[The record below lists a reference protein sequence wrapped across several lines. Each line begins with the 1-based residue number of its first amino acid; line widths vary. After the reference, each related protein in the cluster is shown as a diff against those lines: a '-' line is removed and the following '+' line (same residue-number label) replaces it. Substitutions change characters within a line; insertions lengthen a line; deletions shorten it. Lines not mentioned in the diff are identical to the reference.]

1 MSKAVQLWHALAD
14 DRVAR
19 LGDEV
24 RRLEGVRKLVSD
36 DREFLLALA
45 LAEMT
50 DAIGSL
56 ARAVAQL
63 GWRCCDP
70 ALQRFDAA
78 YADLVKTGADP
89 RGFEY
94 AARKIEGKVKKME
107 GFVAASADLHDE
119 LEVLKELEQEL
130 RRMLASPD
138 DGGHLRGSVDDFKN
152 KVLWQRRQVK
162 DLRRASLWDTPY
174 DFVVR
179 LLGRSLFSIV
189 GRMRQ
194 VFRFQ
199 IHRTASSC
207 RNRLAS
213 SRSEAPEFS
222 NLVAGPPAE
231 ANLEGDMVNINLF
244 LSMIEPRF
252 QLLIAPASTLSGA
265 ALALHYANVIIVIEK
280 LAASPH
286 LIGPNAR
293 DDLYNMLTTSIKAAL
308 RAKLSTCAETTAS
321 SAYDPDP
328 AAEWSAAVRKTLEW
342 LAPLAHNMI
351 RWHSERSFEWRSLAS
366 SSTVLLL
373 QTLYFA
379 DRKKTE
385 DAITELLVDLNYLW
399 RCTSDSNAETMSNRV
414 RSRQFDGC
422 LQMQVDVDARSATM
436 NGRQARSL
444 PGRPNMQE
452 DTSMAYSLGALTHDG
467 TRIK

>member
-1 MSKAVQLWHALAD
+1 MRKVESESWLGRMGLVRGSERRKGGAAEPAKAATVGVLTFEVARLMSKAVQLWHALAD

-199 IHRTASSC
+199 KSIVTPLAVNRADGAS
-207 RNRLAS
+207 
-213 SRSEAPEFS
+213 
-222 NLVAGPPAE
+222 AE

-422 LQMQVDVDARSATM
+422 LQMQVDVDARSAT
-436 NGRQARSL
+436 
-444 PGRPNMQE
+444 
-452 DTSMAYSLGALTHDG
+452 
-467 TRIK
+467 

>member
-1 MSKAVQLWHALAD
+1 MFASGPTTI
-14 DRVAR
+14 DRREFTGQRLPAATGSPPPAR
-19 LGDEV
+19 KRQNSRTWWPV
-24 RRLEGVRKLVSD
+24 RRGPFGDCMVGGDRPAVLPSCIPMETAPRK
-36 DREFLLALA
+36 
-45 LAEMT
+45 
-50 DAIGSL
+50 
-56 ARAVAQL
+56 
-63 GWRCCDP
+63 
-70 ALQRFDAA
+70 
-78 YADLVKTGADP
+78 
-89 RGFEY
+89 
-94 AARKIEGKVKKME
+94 
-107 GFVAASADLHDE
+107 
-119 LEVLKELEQEL
+119 
-130 RRMLASPD
+130 
-138 DGGHLRGSVDDFKN
+138 
-152 KVLWQRRQVK
+152 
-162 DLRRASLWDTPY
+162 
-174 DFVVR
+174 
-179 LLGRSLFSIV
+179 SIV
-189 GRMRQ
+189 TPLAVNRADG
-194 VFRFQ
+194 
-199 IHRTASSC
+199 AS
-207 RNRLAS
+207 
-213 SRSEAPEFS
+213 
-222 NLVAGPPAE
+222 AE
-231 ANLEGDMVNINLF
+231 ANLEGDM
-244 LSMIEPRF
+244 MIEPRF

-422 LQMQVDVDARSATM
+422 LQMQVDVDARSAT
-436 NGRQARSL
+436 
-444 PGRPNMQE
+444 
-452 DTSMAYSLGALTHDG
+452 
-467 TRIK
+467 

>member
-1 MSKAVQLWHALAD
+1 MRKVESESWLGRMGLVRGSERRKGGAAEPAKAATVGVLTFEVARLMSKAVQLWHALAD

-199 IHRTASSC
+199 FEEEATGKPGA
-207 RNRLAS
+207 RLARS
-213 SRSEAPEFS
+213 TPLSVHCSHLDAVHMFASGPTTIDRREFTGQRLPAATGSPPPARKRQNSRTWWPVRRGPFGDCMVGGDRPAVLPSCIPMETAPGSRS
-222 NLVAGPPAE
+222 
-231 ANLEGDMVNINLF
+231 
-244 LSMIEPRF
+244 
-252 QLLIAPASTLSGA
+252 
-265 ALALHYANVIIVIEK
+265 
-280 LAASPH
+280 
-286 LIGPNAR
+286 
-293 DDLYNMLTTSIKAAL
+293 
-308 RAKLSTCAETTAS
+308 
-321 SAYDPDP
+321 
-328 AAEWSAAVRKTLEW
+328 
-342 LAPLAHNMI
+342 
-351 RWHSERSFEWRSLAS
+351 
-366 SSTVLLL
+366 
-373 QTLYFA
+373 
-379 DRKKTE
+379 
-385 DAITELLVDLNYLW
+385 
-399 RCTSDSNAETMSNRV
+399 
-414 RSRQFDGC
+414 
-422 LQMQVDVDARSATM
+422 
-436 NGRQARSL
+436 
-444 PGRPNMQE
+444 
-452 DTSMAYSLGALTHDG
+452 
-467 TRIK
+467 